1 MLRLSLGLVL
11 TASLCV
17 LGAQRRQS
25 APLQPGQIIGAEGY
39 PITPPVLPPNVS
51 NLGFKVVPDWD
62 QLPTGW
68 HYDEVSWT
76 AIDAQGHVYVFNRG
90 PHAIIEYEPNGK
102 FVRSFGEG
110 LFTRTHGARFDREGN
125 MWAVD
130 VSGHTIFKL
139 DPKGRVQMILGR
151 KGSQGAN
158 EDPVHFNR
166 PADAVVAPN
175 GDIYVADGYGN
186 SRVVK
191 FNKDG
196 KFLKAWGKKGT
207 NPGEFNLVHA
217 VALDN
222 RGRVYVG
229 DRENYRIQV
238 FDSEGNF
245 LHQWTHIGSPWG
257 IDITA
262 DQRIFMA
269 DGHNNHVLVLNL
281 EGQIL
286 AKIGSPGKRPGEFI
300 HSHGIAVT
308 PDGKDFYVA
317 ETVNWRVQKFTT
329 R

>member
-1 MLRLSLGLVL
+1 MRRLLVGLFVI
-11 TASLCV
+11 ASLCT
-17 LGAQRRQS
+17 LYAQRRER
-25 APLQPGQIIGAEGY
+25 AELKPGQVIGAEGY
-39 PITPPVLPPNVS
+39 PVTPPVLPANVS
-51 NLGFKVVPDWD
+51 TLGFKLVPNWD
-62 QLPTGW
+62 QLPAGW
-68 HYDEVSWT
+68 YYDEASWV
-76 AIDAQGHVYVFNRG
+76 AIDAKGHVYVFNRG
-90 PHAIIEYEPNGK
+90 PHNIIEYEPNGK

-110 LFTRTHGARFDREGN
+110 MFTRTHGARFDSEGN
-125 MWAVD
+125 LWGVD
-130 VSGHTIFKL
+130 VNGHTILKL
-139 DPKGRVQMILGR
+139 DPQGRVKMVLDR
-151 KGSQGAN
+151 KNTEGKN
-158 EDPVHFNR
+158 DDPTLFNR

-207 NPGEFNLVHA
+207 GPGEFNLVHT
-217 VALDN
+217 VAMDK

-229 DRENYRIQV
+229 DRENYRIQI

-245 LHQWTHIGSPWG
+245 LNQWTNVGSPWS
-257 IDITA
+257 IDITT

-269 DGHNNHVLVLNL
+269 DGHNNDVLILNL
-281 EGQIL
+281 EGQVL
-286 AKIGSPGKRPGEFI
+286 GKVGTPGKLPGEFI

-317 ETVNWRVQKFTT
+317 ETVNWRVQKFTV

>member
-1 MLRLSLGLVL
+1 MRRLLLGLLVI
-11 TASLCV
+11 ASLCA
-17 LGAQRRQS
+17 LYAQRRER
-25 APLQPGQIIGAEGY
+25 AELKPGQVIGAEGY

-51 NLGFKVVPDWD
+51 TLGFKLVPNWD
-62 QLPTGW
+62 QLPAGW
-68 HYDEVSWT
+68 YYDEASWV
-76 AIDAQGHVYVFNRG
+76 AIDAKGHVYVFNRG
-90 PHAIIEYEPNGK
+90 PHNIIEYEPNGK

-110 LFTRTHGARFDREGN
+110 MFTRTHGARFDSEGN
-125 MWAVD
+125 LWGVD
-130 VSGHTIFKL
+130 VNGHTILKL
-139 DPKGRVQMILGR
+139 DPQGRVKMVLGR
-151 KGSQGAN
+151 KNAEGKN
-158 EDPVHFNR
+158 DDPTLFNR
-166 PADAVVAPN
+166 PADAFVAPN

-207 NPGEFNLVHA
+207 GPGEFNLVHT
-217 VALDN
+217 VAMDS

-229 DRENYRIQV
+229 DRENYRIQI

-245 LHQWTHIGSPWG
+245 LNQWTNIGSPWS
-257 IDITA
+257 IDITT

-269 DGHNNHVLVLNL
+269 DGHNNDVLILNL

-286 AKIGSPGKRPGEFI
+286 GKIGTPGKMPGEFI

-317 ETVNWRVQKFTT
+317 ETVNWRVQKFTV